1 MGMKSFFKKQLSTVI
16 EWTDQ
21 ESDLLFYEYEAPTS
35 EIKNASKLIVSPGQG
50 CILVYEGKVQDVLTA
65 QGTYFLES
73 DNHPFITTFLKLR
86 QMFESEH
93 KMHLY
98 YFRLA
103 EIINQSWG
111 TATPIKYMDPV
122 YKFPVQ
128 LGSFGNYSVR
138 ISEPESMF
146 VNIIGSKSRF
156 TTSDMREVIS
166 GRIMPELTSYLAKSG
181 YSYSEIDA
189 HLAEISLE
197 MKEYI
202 NKTIAGLGLELTDFR
217 VESTSFDKETQERIS
232 RIAGMTT
239 EALSATEV
247 GLDYVQLEK
256 LRALRDAAKNEGG
269 LAGAGLQ
276 VGAGLELSKSLMQ
289 QKDNI
294 IASGEGAGEDPVE
307 QLKKLKFLL
316 DEQIITQEEFD
327 TKKKDILNRM

>member
-1 MGMKSFFKKQLSTVI
+1 MGIKSFFKKQLSTVI

-21 ESDLLFYEYEAPTS
+21 NPDLLFYEYVAPTS

-50 CILVYEGKVQDVLTA
+50 CILVYEGKVQNVILD
-65 QGTYFLES
+65 QGTYFVES
-73 DNHPFITTFLKLR
+73 DNHPFITSYLKLR

-103 EIINQSWG
+103 EILNQSWG
-111 TATPIKYMDPV
+111 TATPIKYIDPV
-122 YKFPVQ
+122 YKFPIQ
-128 LGSFGNYSVR
+128 LGSYGNFSVR
-138 ISEPESMF
+138 VSAPEAMF

-156 TTSDMREVIS
+156 TSRELREVIS
-166 GRIMPELTSYLAKSG
+166 GRIIPELTSFLAKSG
-181 YSYSEIDA
+181 YSYAEIDS
-189 HLAEISLE
+189 HLADISLAV
-197 MKEYI
+197 KDVI
-202 NKTIAGLGLELTDFR
+202 NDIISDLGLELTDFR
-217 VESTSFDKETQERIS
+217 VESTSFDGETQQRIS
-232 RIAGMTT
+232 RIADMTT
-239 EALSATEV
+239 QALSAAEV

-276 VGAGLELSKSLMQ
+276 VGAGFELSKSLMS
-289 QKDNI
+289 QKEQILD
-294 IASGEGAGEDPVE
+294 EKKEDPIE

-327 TKKKDILNRM
+327 AKKKEVLGRM

>member
-1 MGMKSFFKKQLSTVI
+1 MGIKSFFKKQLSTVI
-16 EWTDQ
+16 EWTNQDP
-21 ESDLLFYEYEAPTS
+21 DLLFYEYEAPTS

-50 CILVYEGKVQDVLTA
+50 CILVYEGKVQDVLTQ

-98 YFRLA
+98 FFRLA
-103 EIINQSWG
+103 EVVNQPWG
-111 TATPIKYMDPV
+111 TATPVKYVDPV
-122 YKFPVQ
+122 YKFPIQ
-128 LGSFGNYSVR
+128 LGSYGNFSVR
-138 ISEPESMF
+138 ITNPESMF

-156 TTSDMREVIS
+156 STGDLREVIA
-166 GRIMPELTSYLAKSG
+166 GRIIPELTSYLAKAG

-189 HLAEISLE
+189 RLVDMSLG
-197 MKEYI
+197 MKAQI
-202 NKTIAGLGLELTDFR
+202 NATFAGLGMELTDFR
-217 VESTSFDKETQERIS
+217 VESTSFDEETQERIN

-239 EALSATEV
+239 EALSAAEV

-276 VGAGLELSKSLMQ
+276 VGAGFELSKSLMQ
-289 QKDNI
+289 QKDEMLG
-294 IASGEGAGEDPVE
+294 SEGKEDPVE

-316 DEQIITQEEFD
+316 DEQIITQKEFD
-327 TKKKDILNRM
+327 EKKKEVLDRM